1 MKSSGDC
8 ENLSFLYKERR
19 STMLNQDRE
28 LRQQGLPTPELI
40 SRNGRCLD
48 DRKSRGASSSFALRS
63 SFSWNQ
69 TASYGQMIAIKTV
82 AAPAIFYWAK
92 SQFNV
97 KNMQTIRNAC
107 NWVPIGSSSTA
118 EGGPAPKRV
127 LRTNLGA
134 NKIEVVTQTDGFDS
148 ASGGAK
154 SRSQ

>member
-1 MKSSGDC
+1 MNPGGPGMKSSKWC

-19 STMLNQDRE
+19 STMLNQDSE

-107 NWVPIGSSSTA
+107 NWVPIESSSTA
-118 EGGPAPKRV
+118 EGDA
-127 LRTNLGA
+127 GA
-134 NKIEVVTQTDGFDS
+134 QARAAHKFWGQQDRGCNPN
-148 ASGGAK
+148 
-154 SRSQ
+154 RWL